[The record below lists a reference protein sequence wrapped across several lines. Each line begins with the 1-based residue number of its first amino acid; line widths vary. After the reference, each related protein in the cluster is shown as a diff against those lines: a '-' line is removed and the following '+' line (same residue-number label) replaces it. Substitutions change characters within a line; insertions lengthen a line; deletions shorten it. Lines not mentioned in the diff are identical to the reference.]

1 MDYKDQID
9 IASSDQ
15 GSKVIYCSDE
25 FFADSSRMLQA
36 NDPVWIEGKY
46 DENGK
51 WMDGWESRRRRD
63 GKNDFCFIRLG
74 STSIINNF
82 NIDTTHFTGNFA
94 PGISILGCYVPGG
107 TTDDRVV
114 DGSAVS
120 EWFDLLTQENLE
132 GDSHNLFS
140 CKSTQPLTHLKITL
154 YPDGGIA
161 RFRAYGNT
169 YSEDNKYQMTGTNVI
184 SKQSGARAV
193 FANDEHFGC
202 LSNVLEEHDP
212 LSMADGWETRRRRK
226 PGNDWG
232 IIALSSPAKVHEI
245 VIDTSFFKGNFP
257 DTFSISST
265 NMTDTDDNTLIEKSK
280 TWDLLIE
287 RKKLG
292 MNQIHVFNKT
302 NLLHNDSITHIRID
316 IFPDGGIARLK
327 LIGNFLES

>member
-74 STSIINNF
+74 SPSIINNF

-120 EWFDLLTQENLE
+120 EWFDLLAQENLE

-140 CKSTQPLTHLKITL
+140 CKSTQPITHLKITL

-161 RFRAYGNT
+161 RLRAYGQEWVDET
-169 YSEDNKYQMTGTNVI
+169 KYEITGTNVI

-202 LSNVLEEHDP
+202 LSNVLEKHDP

>member
-74 STSIINNF
+74 SPSIINNF

-120 EWFDLLTQENLE
+120 EWFDLLAQENLE

>member
-74 STSIINNF
+74 SPSIINNF

-120 EWFDLLTQENLE
+120 EWFDLLTQENLG

-169 YSEDNKYQMTGTNVI
+169 YFEDNKYQMTGTNVI

>member
-82 NIDTTHFTGNFA
+82 NIDTSHFTGNFA
-94 PGISILGCYVPGG
+94 PAISILGCCVPGG

-120 EWFDLLTQENLE
+120 EWFDLLTQENLKS
-132 GDSHNLFS
+132 DSHNLFS

-169 YSEDNKYQMTGTNVI
+169 YSEDTKYQMTGTNVI
-184 SKQSGARAV
+184 SKESGARAV

-265 NMTDTDDNTLIEKSK
+265 NMTDTDDNTLIEKSN
-280 TWDLLIE
+280 TWDKIIE

-292 MNQIHVFNKT
+292 MNKIHIFKKED
-302 NLLHNDSITHIRID
+302 LLHEQEITHVRID

-327 LIGNFLES
+327 LIGVFI

>member
-74 STSIINNF
+74 SPSIINNF
-82 NIDTTHFTGNFA
+82 DIDTTHFTGNFA

-120 EWFDLLTQENLE
+120 EWFDLLAQENLE

-169 YSEDNKYQMTGTNVI
+169 YFEDNKYQMTGTNVI

>member
-1 MDYKDQID
+1 MDYKDKID
-9 IASSDQ
+9 VACSNL

-25 FFADSSRMLQA
+25 FFADSGRMLQA
-36 NDPVWIEGKY
+36 SEPKWIEGKY
-46 DENGK
+46 DDNGK

-82 NIDTTHFTGNFA
+82 NIDTSHFTGNFA
-94 PGISILGCYVPGG
+94 PAISILGCYVPGG

-120 EWFDLLTQENLE
+120 EWFDLLSKENLE
-132 GDSHNLFS
+132 GNSHNLFS

-161 RFRAYGNT
+161 RFRAYGNAWSDDT
-169 YSEDNKYQMTGTNVI
+169 KYQITGTNVI
-184 SKQSGARAV
+184 SKKSGARAV

-202 LSNVLEEHDP
+202 LSNVLEEHNP

-232 IIALSSPAKVHEI
+232 IIALSSPAKVNEI

-265 NMTDTDDNTLIEKSK
+265 NITDTDDNTLIEKSN
-280 TWDLLIE
+280 TWDKIIE

-292 MNQIHVFNKT
+292 MNKIHIFKKED
-302 NLLHNDSITHIRID
+302 LLHEQEITHVRID

-327 LIGNFLES
+327 LIGVFI

>member
-120 EWFDLLTQENLE
+120 EWFDLLAQENLE

-169 YSEDNKYQMTGTNVI
+169 YFEDNKYQMTGTNVI

-212 LSMADGWETRRRRK
+212 LSMAAGWWTV
-226 PGNDWG
+226 
-232 IIALSSPAKVHEI
+232 IATVMLLAVLA
-245 VIDTSFFKGNFP
+245 KGNS
-257 DTFSISST
+257 DEQ
-265 NMTDTDDNTLIEKSK
+265 DHYK
-280 TWDLLIE
+280 
-287 RKKLG
+287 
-292 MNQIHVFNKT
+292 
-302 NLLHNDSITHIRID
+302 
-316 IFPDGGIARLK
+316 
-327 LIGNFLES
+327 

>member
-1 MDYKDQID
+1 
-9 IASSDQ
+9 
-15 GSKVIYCSDE
+15 
-25 FFADSSRMLQA
+25 
-36 NDPVWIEGKY
+36 
-46 DENGK
+46 
-51 WMDGWESRRRRD
+51 
-63 GKNDFCFIRLG
+63 
-74 STSIINNF
+74 
-82 NIDTTHFTGNFA
+82 
-94 PGISILGCYVPGG
+94 
-107 TTDDRVV
+107 
-114 DGSAVS
+114 VS
-120 EWFDLLTQENLE
+120 EWFDLLSQENLE

-161 RFRAYGNT
+161 RFRAYGNAWSDDT
-169 YSEDNKYQMTGTNVI
+169 KYQITGTNVI
-184 SKQSGARAV
+184 SKKSGARAV

-202 LSNVLEEHDP
+202 LSNVLEEHNP

-232 IIALSSPAKVHEI
+232 IIALSSPAKVNEI

-302 NLLHNDSITHIRID
+302 NLLHNDSITHVRID

-327 LIGNFLES
+327 LLGDFI